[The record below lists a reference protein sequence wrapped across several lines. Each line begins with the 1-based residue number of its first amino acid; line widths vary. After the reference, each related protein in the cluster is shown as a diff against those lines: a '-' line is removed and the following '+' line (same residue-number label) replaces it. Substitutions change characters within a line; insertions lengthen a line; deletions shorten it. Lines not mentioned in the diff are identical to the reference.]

1 MNIND
6 EVRPGGNRYVSGT
19 DVIKDLP
26 EYLAAFKDIA
36 IVTGDVSYQV
46 FNDYY
51 QEELPFPIYRYDG
64 SASYENAQEIA
75 NQIGKA
81 DVIVGIGGGRVC
93 DTAKLT
99 AEDLNCDVILVPTLI
114 SNCAPFTPIT
124 AVYYPNRTFRCM
136 GFQSRA
142 PYLTLVDW
150 QFLLATPREYFEAGI
165 GDTLAKWYEI
175 EGITRRL
182 KEEDKSAYTRL
193 GIACAKEI
201 AAILFEDS
209 QKAINSLNQQ
219 TITPAFARVADTIV
233 ALAGE
238 TGGFAVSYG
247 RSAGAH
253 AVHDGLSYLEETHK
267 ALHGKKVAYGVLV
280 QLAYTNDFDEISKI
294 LPFYEQIGLP
304 NKLAQM
310 SIENVTKESLA
321 PVIQQAAAKDDTFP
335 MIDPEVTEEQV
346 FAAIQ
351 AVEAL

>member
-19 DVIKDLP
+19 DVLNDLP
-26 EYLAAFKDIA
+26 NYLTKFKQVAVI
-36 IVTGDVSYQV
+36 TGDISYQV
-46 FNDYY
+46 FNDFY
-51 QEELPFPIYRYDG
+51 QSELDFPIYRYDG
-64 SASYENAQEIA
+64 SASYENAQKIA
-75 NQIGKA
+75 EQIEQA
-81 DVIVGIGGGRVC
+81 DVIVGIGGGRVM

-99 AEDLNCDVILVPTLI
+99 AENLNCDVILVPTLI

-150 QFLLATPREYFEAGI
+150 KFLLATPVDYFVAGI

-175 EGITRRL
+175 TGITNTL
-182 KEEDKSAYTRL
+182 EEDQKSAYTRL

-201 AAILFEDS
+201 AAILLEDS
-209 QKAINSLNQQ
+209 QDAIKSLKQQ
-219 TITPAFARVADTIV
+219 EISPAFTRVTDTII

-253 AVHDGLSYLEETHK
+253 AVHDGLSYLENTHD
-267 ALHGKKVAYGVLV
+267 ALHGKKVAYGILV
-280 QLAYTNDFDEISKI
+280 QLAYTNDFDEIRAI
-294 LPFYEQIGLP
+294 YPFYEMIGLP
-304 NKLAQM
+304 TKLAQM
-310 SIENVTKESLA
+310 NVSDVSEEGLA
-321 PVIQQAAAKDDTFP
+321 AVIKQAAAKEDTFR

-351 AVEAL
+351 AVESL

>member
-6 EVRPGGNRYVSGT
+6 EVRPGGNRYVSGVN
-19 DVIKDLP
+19 VIKDLTN
-26 EYLAAFKDIA
+26 YLEPFKKVA
-36 IVTGDVSYQV
+36 VVTGEISYQV
-46 FNDYY
+46 FKDYY
-51 QEELPFPIYRYDG
+51 KKELPFSVYRYDG

-75 NQIGKA
+75 DQIGKA

-99 AEDLNCDVILVPTLI
+99 AEVLDCDVILVPTLI

-136 GFQSRA
+136 GFQTRA

-150 QFLLATPREYFEAGI
+150 QFLLATPEEYFVAGI

-182 KEEDKSAYTRL
+182 NKDDKTAYTRL

-201 AAILFEDS
+201 ATILFEDS
-209 QKAINSLNQQ
+209 QKAIDSLNQQ
-219 TITPAFARVADTIV
+219 SITPEFARVTDTII

-253 AVHDGLSYLEETHK
+253 AVHDGLSYLEETHS
-267 ALHGKKVAYGVLV
+267 ALHGNKVAYGILV
-280 QLAYTNDFDEISKI
+280 QLAYTNDFDEIDKI
-294 LPFYEQIGLP
+294 YPFYKQIGLP
-304 NKLAQM
+304 TKLAQM
-310 SIENVTKESLA
+310 NVADTSKEGLSL
-321 PVIQQAAAKDDTFP
+321 VVQKAAAEDDTFP
-335 MIDPEVTEEQV
+335 MIDPEVTEEQI

>member
-1 MNIND
+1 MSIND

-19 DVIKDLP
+19 NVIKDLAN
-26 EYLAAFKDIA
+26 YLEPFKKVA
-36 IVTGDVSYQV
+36 IVTGEISYKI
-46 FNDYY
+46 FNEYHKKALD
-51 QEELPFPIYRYDG
+51 FPVYRYDG

-75 NQIGKA
+75 DQIKEA

-99 AEDLNCDVILVPTLI
+99 AEDLDCDVILVPTLI

-136 GFQSRA
+136 GFQTRA

-150 QFLLATPREYFEAGI
+150 QFLLATPEEYFVAGI

-182 KEEDKSAYTRL
+182 SEDDKTAYTRL

-201 AAILFEDS
+201 ATILFEDS
-209 QKAINSLNQQ
+209 QEAIYSLNQQ
-219 TITPAFARVADTIV
+219 IITPTFARVTDTII

-253 AVHDGLSYLEETHK
+253 AVHDGLSYLEETHA
-267 ALHGKKVAYGVLV
+267 ALHGKKVAYGILV
-280 QLAYTNDFDEISKI
+280 QLAYTNDFDEINKI
-294 LPFYEQIGLP
+294 YPFYQQIGLP
-304 NKLAQM
+304 TKLAQM
-310 SIENVTKESLA
+310 NVDDTSKEGLSL
-321 PVIQQAAAKDDTFP
+321 VVQKAAAEDDTFP
-335 MIDPEVTEEQV
+335 MVDPEVTEEQV

>member
-1 MNIND
+1 MNLND

-19 DVIKDLP
+19 EVLKDLP
-26 EYLAAFKDIA
+26 NYLAQFNQVAV
-36 IVTGDVSYQV
+36 VTGNKSYRV
-46 FNDYY
+46 FNDFY
-51 QEELPFPIYRYDG
+51 QKELDFPVYRYEG

-75 NQIGKA
+75 DQIGQA
-81 DVIVGIGGGRVC
+81 DVILGIGGGRVM

-99 AEDLNCDVILVPTLI
+99 AENLNCDVVLIPTLI

-136 GFQSRA
+136 GFQNRA

-150 QFLLATPREYFEAGI
+150 EFLLKTPVDYFVAGI

-175 EGITRRL
+175 TGITDTL
-182 KEEDKSAYTRL
+182 NADQKTAYTRL

-201 AAILFEDS
+201 AAILLEDS
-209 QKAINSLNQQ
+209 QNAIQSLEQQ
-219 TITPAFARVADTIV
+219 EISPAFTRVTDTII

-253 AVHDGLSYLEETHK
+253 AVHDGLSYLENTHE
-267 ALHGKKVAYGVLV
+267 ALHGEKVAYGILV
-280 QLAYTNDFDEISKI
+280 QLAYTHDFDKI
-294 LPFYEQIGLP
+294 TEVYPFYEMIGLP
-304 NKLAQM
+304 TKLAQM
-310 SIENVTKESLA
+310 NVTDISEEGLA
-321 PVIQQAAAKDDTFP
+321 PVVKQAAAEDDTFR
-335 MIDPEVTEEQV
+335 MIDPAVTEEEI